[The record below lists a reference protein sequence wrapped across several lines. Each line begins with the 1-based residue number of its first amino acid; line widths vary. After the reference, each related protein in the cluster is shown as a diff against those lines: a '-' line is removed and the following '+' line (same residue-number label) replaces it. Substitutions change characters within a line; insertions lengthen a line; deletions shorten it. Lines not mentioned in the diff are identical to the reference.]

1 MHAHAHF
8 HIFTNAHTRAH
19 KYGRPPARTHARPH
33 ARHTY
38 MCTCIHACMC
48 PSAEAEVQ
56 IRDAAAG
63 VAKLAPVL
71 AQQLFAADP
80 ASLKYLKASYADNGN
95 SQNRA
100 NATFLDTTRV

>member
-1 MHAHAHF
+1 MTKDAPSPPLNITPQLPGPAESAYMR
-8 HIFTNAHTRAH
+8 IAIKPTIDAIVA
-19 KYGRPPARTHARPH
+19 GRPPP
-33 ARHTY
+33 
-38 MCTCIHACMC
+38 